1 MISQNIY
8 PRIYIALDV
17 AHNFLVVNQQQK
29 CSVKLLIHGGL
40 MKKLAALLASVAV
53 LWGSHA
59 AAVETFKGEEA
70 IELILEAHDEGL
82 IITKGTSSGSVT
94 YKILLDRRYYRCSIN
109 NYLQVC
115 HDFTGIDGKYEE

>member
-59 AAVETFKGEEA
+59 AAGETFKGEEA
-70 IELILEAHDEGL
+70 LELVLEAHDEGL
-82 IITKGTSSGSVT
+82 ILAKGYSSGTHSLR
-94 YKILLDRRYYRCSIN
+94 ILLDRRLYRCTIKK
-109 NYLQVC
+109 YDQFC
-115 HDFTGIDGKYEE
+115 EDHTGIDGKYEE